1 MEYIVA
7 LLIIAIIVILYIK
20 QPNKVYDVVIGSLV
34 GTLQSKEGEIVYG
47 LYNKL
52 PQSIK
57 DKVDSKTVAEIVS
70 FTIEIVADL
79 LGKKESTK

>member
-20 QPNKVYDVVIGSLV
+20 QPSKVYDVVIGSLV
-34 GTLQSKEGEIVYG
+34 DSLRNKEGEIVYG

-52 PQSIK
+52 PQRIK
-57 DKVDSKTVAEIVS
+57 DKVDSQTIAEIVS
-70 FTIEIVADL
+70 FTIGIVADL
-79 LGKKESTK
+79 FGKKEIDK

>member
-34 GTLQSKEGEIVYG
+34 DTLKSKEGEIVYG

-57 DKVDSKTVAEIVS
+57 DKVDSKTISDIVS
-70 FTIEIVADL
+70 FTIGVVADL
-79 LGKKESTK
+79 LGKKETIK

>member
-7 LLIIAIIVILYIK
+7 LLVIAIIVLLYIK
-20 QPNKVYDVVIGSLV
+20 QPNKVYDVVVGSLV
-34 GTLQSKEGEIVYG
+34 ESLKNKESDIVYG

-57 DKVDSKTVAEIVS
+57 AKVDSKTIAEIVS
-70 FTIEIVADL
+70 FTIGIVADV
-79 LGKKESTK
+79 LGKKDSK

>member
-7 LLIIAIIVILYIK
+7 LLVIAIILLFYFK
-20 QPNKVYDVVIGSLV
+20 QPDAVYKAVT
-34 GTLQSKEGEIVYG
+34 GTLTEKLQSKEGEIVYG

-57 DKVDSKTVAEIVS
+57 DKVDSKTIADIVS
-70 FTIEIVADL
+70 FTIDIMVDL
-79 LGKKESTK
+79 FGKTKK

>member
-20 QPNKVYDVVIGSLV
+20 QPSKVYDVVIGSLI
-34 GTLQSKEGEIVYG
+34 GTLQSKESEIVYG

-52 PQSIK
+52 PQSVK
-57 DKVDSKTVAEIVS
+57 DKVDSKTIAEIVS
-70 FTIEIVADL
+70 FTIGIVTDL

>member
-20 QPNKVYDVVIGSLV
+20 QPSKVYDIVIGSLV
-34 GTLQSKEGEIVYG
+34 DTLKSKEGEIVYG

-52 PQSIK
+52 PQGIK
-57 DKVDSKTVAEIVS
+57 DKVDSKTIAEIVS
-70 FTIEIVADL
+70 FTIGVVADL
-79 LGKKESTK
+79 LGKKETDK

>member
-34 GTLQSKEGEIVYG
+34 DTLKSKEGEIVYG

-57 DKVDSKTVAEIVS
+57 DKVDTKTIAEIVS
-70 FTIEIVADL
+70 FTIGVVADL
-79 LGKKESTK
+79 LGKKETIK